1 MDAFVS
7 ENEVV
12 APVPSADELSAS
24 GKSSKTVH
32 EAWEDKLCK
41 CLKSSDLPAFKY
53 AEGCVIVLEDDPAS
67 SLSDSSDDTA
77 LAKAEVSLET
87 VTMTEPVAMPEAV
100 LAASS
105 EGGADPSG
113 FSNSV
118 IIASYKTDNKNDH
131 TPEELQHEGKCIVR
145 AYQDTHDSGLD
156 LDGVTFLKES
166 HYHKPHHDRML
177 LRGGR
182 YHCNGAAMC
191 SEY

>member
-1 MDAFVS
+1 MDTFVS
-7 ENEVV
+7 ETEVV
-12 APVPSADELSAS
+12 APVTSADELSSS
-24 GKSSKTVH
+24 GKSSKTAH

-87 VTMTEPVAMPEAV
+87 VTMPEPVVMQDAV
-100 LAASS
+100 LASS
-105 EGGADPSG
+105 SQGDADPSG

-118 IIASYKTDNKNDH
+118 IIASYKSDNKNDH
-131 TPEELQHEGKCIVR
+131 TPEELEYEGYCLVES
-145 AYQDTHDSGLD
+145 YHNTHDSGLD
-156 LDGVTFLKES
+156 LEAVTFLKES